1 MEQFYRDFEHCIRDH
16 FNASFSSSSSLYDA
30 LSRSF
35 LLFDALKMM
44 KPSLVHNWNIVKKA
58 NFVSSKEA
66 DRDVHIYI
74 YITSP
79 QTDRRRKTGEY
90 KKRVY
95 CVCLLCI
102 SVQQTRQCMYRCV
115 RSFSQKLEKM
125 CFLNHTP

>member
-74 YITSP
+74 VRIVLKLSYIYHLS
-79 QTDRRRKTGEY
+79 TDRQTEENRR
-90 KKRVY
+90 
-95 CVCLLCI
+95 I
-102 SVQQTRQCMYRCV
+102 
-115 RSFSQKLEKM
+115 
-125 CFLNHTP
+125 